1 MGSEKKKS
9 FEESL
14 TRLEEIVRHLENGDL
29 PLDESIRL
37 FEEGTGLVS
46 HCTEM
51 LDKAVQKVAKLV
63 KGPDG
68 TPEETVF
75 GND

>member
-46 HCTEM
+46 DCTEI
-51 LDKAVQKVAKLV
+51 LDKAEQKVAKLV
-63 KGPDG
+63 KGTDG
-68 TPEETVF
+68 APEETVF

>member
-51 LDKAVQKVAKLV
+51 LDKAAQKVAKLV